1 MKRRTFITLLGS
13 AAAWPLAAR
22 AQQAAMP
29 VIGFL
34 HSEAPGRYT
43 SPILRAF
50 RQGLS
55 ESGHHRGLRAG
66 GLQSQRRQCQPDER
80 KRKDFGESS
89 GDCRARCGAGRSQP
103 RANSAGTGGDRLF
116 RHQQGSDVGPER
128 PGPRGGG
135 TRTAGASKVITSAV
149 SLVPSDRLDANTAAA
164 IAVVSQGSTGALRPG
179 QAPGDVRPHA
189 EDQCRL
195 RHLGQAD
202 VRRGMEKAL
211 RQATLRTERSP
222 WQYRHGERTEAGSR
236 NSWHC

>member
-1 MKRRTFITLLGS
+1 MLEQIARDRAGPLRRPRQARVSMRKG
-13 AAAWPLAAR
+13 WPLENVAWMSLGA
-22 AQQAAMP
+22 
-29 VIGFL
+29 
-34 HSEAPGRYT
+34 
-43 SPILRAF
+43 
-50 RQGLS
+50 
-55 ESGHHRGLRAG
+55 
-66 GLQSQRRQCQPDER
+66 
-80 KRKDFGESS
+80 FGESS

-103 RANSAGTGGDRLF
+103 RARSAGTGGDCPF
-116 RHQQGSDVGPER
+116 RHP
-128 PGPRGGG
+128 
-135 TRTAGASKVITSAV
+135 V